1 MPGREKSGALQG
13 SPKRNRIHHEQPM
26 ARRNWRDPGRLL
38 GSPDDHV
45 RIVGR
50 PGSHGQRCREEPG
63 RVTVHPGGDF
73 LPGAG
78 GGGLSGPRG
87 APSGIAPVRLEP
99 GMDPVPSTGSG
110 GKPKASHGSGFEREP
125 DSRVPL
131 RNPLRNGGLRIQ
143 KVHQREAQLVPK
155 GEGNHHRPGV
165 EEVGV
170 HQHEAAVAALLRLPG
185 KDVNG
190 RVRETDPLQLRATM
204 ETGMLHQQAVQGRQL
219 AKNAGCWL
227 ARILAAGHVSVDFVI
242 VASGPNGASP
252 HHEVSDRVI
261 EVGDP
266 VVVDI
271 GGSMPDGYCSDSTRT
286 YSVGEPVAVYREW
299 FEVLERAQQA
309 SCAAI
314 APGVAC
320 EAIDEAGRAVLRDA
334 GLGDL
339 FIHRTGHGIGLE
351 THEEP
356 YIVKANALQVE
367 PGMAFSIEPGFYE
380 TGRFGARIED
390 IVICTETGFESVN
403 SRPRG
408 LAMVEVA

>member
-1 MPGREKSGALQG
+1 MAYGVMVSTHLDESVYRTRLRAVQQAAASEGIDAILVTPGPDLRYLTGYEAVPLERLTCLVLPSSGDPVMVVPGLEVLAATASPIGALGLSLHAWGETDDPVSLVASLLPDADVIALDDHMWAEKVLRLRAAMPGARQVIAGPVIHPLRMRKDAAEIAALRKAGAAIDAVHAEVAGLL
-13 SPKRNRIHHEQPM
+13 R
-26 ARRNWRDPGRLL
+26 PGRTE
-38 GSPDDHV
+38 
-45 RIVGR
+45 REVGR
-50 PGSHGQRCREEPG
+50 
-63 RVTVHPGGDF
+63 D
-73 LPGAG
+73 
-78 GGGLSGPRG
+78 
-87 APSGIAPVRLEP
+87 IAE
-99 GMDPVPSTGSG
+99 
-110 GKPKASHGSGFEREP
+110 
-125 DSRVPL
+125 
-131 RNPLRNGGLRIQ
+131 
-143 KVHQREAQLVPK
+143 
-155 GEGNHHRPGV
+155 
-165 EEVGV
+165 
-170 HQHEAAVAALLRLPG
+170 
-185 KDVNG
+185 
-190 RVRETDPLQLRATM
+190 
-204 ETGMLHQQAVQGRQL
+204 
-219 AKNAGCWL
+219 
-227 ARILAAGHVSVDFVI
+227 RILSVGHVSVDFVI

-286 YSVGEPVAVYREW
+286 YSVGEPAAIYREW

-356 YIVKANALQVE
+356 YIVKGNALRLE
-367 PGMAFSIEPGFYE
+367 PGMAFSVEPGFYE

-408 LAMVEVA
+408 LVMVEVA